1 MTASPEDRLLKEI
14 LYFLLE
20 KVRATKAALYV
31 ADGQGFRL
39 ASHYGFGRADH
50 LAETLL
56 KSDVIPA
63 FVHERREPW
72 YCNEPQLGGK
82 LAAYMEANACARLLT
97 APLYVDGRIAG
108 FIEARDKAARELY
121 GPEDVPWVQEVL
133 RRLAVRV
140 RTLSSPSATEAT
152 SGPGTTGGLG
162 RSGSPFETTGGVDAL
177 LVSLPLSVPPRTADG
192 RLPSGTTAAPGES
205 KARSA
210 PRLVLAGRPPA
221 PELPTGHLPTALDRT
236 LQLVHERLGAA
247 GTGRGAPAATGPSP
261 REIGFYKLNLET
273 LLHLPDVDAASI
285 SVVEQ
290 AAARVWVASR
300 RPLSE
305 EAIAA
310 LLENVEKIFARAEAP
325 FAFPPRPSVENVSR
339 GVEGAPVRR
348 AEVAAI
354 QSSVMTVASDEVS
367 ILSLVFRQGPGAEG
381 REGLRNVHVL
391 VRNSLAEVRGAVR
404 YREAYRGLVN
414 KLVEPGLKRFGGLRT
429 HSFNVGR
436 MARKFAQSLQ
446 LSPVETEQLTVASIL
461 HDVGM
466 RELNYDELATRR
478 SLTEAESRLV
488 REHPAVGAFLVD
500 EIPWPYPVAPLVR
513 HHHERWDGAGYPDG
527 LRGGEIPFGARVIHI
542 CEAFDAMTSPASYR
556 PVLAAPEAL
565 EIIVSKAG
573 TQFDPELAPAFRRM
587 VQGLAP

>member
-1 MTASPEDRLLKEI
+1 MASPDDRLLKEI

-31 ADGQGFRL
+31 ADGPTFRL
-39 ASHYGFGRADH
+39 ASHYGFGRADR
-50 LAETLL
+50 LAETLV
-56 KSDVIPA
+56 KTDPIPA
-63 FVHERREPW
+63 FIHERREPW
-72 YCNEPQLGGK
+72 YCNDPQLGGK
-82 LAAYMEANACARLLT
+82 LSSYMEANACARLLT

-140 RTLSSPSATEAT
+140 RTLSSPAVLEAVG
-152 SGPGTTGGLG
+152 GPGTTGGIA
-162 RSGSPFETTGGVDAL
+162 RAGSPFETTGGGDAL
-177 LVSLPLSVPPRTADG
+177 LASHPVSVPSRSAEG
-192 RLPSGTTAAPGES
+192 RLPSGIVEAPAAAPPG
-205 KARSA
+205 RPA
-210 PRLVLAGRPPA
+210 PRLVLAGRSAA
-221 PELPTGHLPTALDRT
+221 PELPTDHLPTALDRT
-236 LQLVHERLGAA
+236 LQLVHDRLSSAGAGRVPPAAA
-247 GTGRGAPAATGPSP
+247 GPSA

-273 LLHLPDVDAASI
+273 LLHLPDVDAAAI
-285 SVVEQ
+285 SVVEP
-290 AAARVWVASR
+290 AAARAWVACR

-305 EAIAA
+305 DATAA

-325 FAFPPRPSVENVSR
+325 FAFPARPSVENVSR
-339 GVEGAPVRR
+339 GVEGVPVRR
-348 AEVAAI
+348 TEVAAI

-367 ILSLVFRQGPGAEG
+367 VLSLVFRQGPGAEG
-381 REGLRNVHVL
+381 REGLRNVHLL
-391 VRNSLAEVRGAVR
+391 VKNSLAEVRGAVR

-446 LSPVETEQLTVASIL
+446 LSAVETEQLTVAAIL

-527 LRGGEIPFGARVIHI
+527 LRGAEIPFGARVIHL

-556 PVLAAPEAL
+556 AVLAAPEAL
-565 EIIVSKAG
+565 EIILSKAG